1 MNGSLENGYGVHH
14 NQDLNDQQ
22 FDHLEKTPEQSARE
36 RLNSRVL
43 PENRQE
49 RLAILLKNLPNEDLV
64 HIDDS
69 RIPAILRIDKD
80 VKAAREKLHGF
91 QEQYMQFNISQFDT
105 DVKHRLANKISD
117 VSKDFQTHR

>member
-1 MNGSLENGYGVHH
+1 
-14 NQDLNDQQ
+14 
-22 FDHLEKTPEQSARE
+22 
-36 RLNSRVL
+36 VL

-91 QEQYMQFNISQFDT
+91 QAQYMEFNIS
-105 DVKHRLANKISD
+105 
-117 VSKDFQTHR
+117 